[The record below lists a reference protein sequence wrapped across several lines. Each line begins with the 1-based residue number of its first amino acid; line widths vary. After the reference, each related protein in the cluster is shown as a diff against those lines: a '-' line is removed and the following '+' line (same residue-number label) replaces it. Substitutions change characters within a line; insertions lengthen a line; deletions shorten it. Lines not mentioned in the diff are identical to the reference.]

1 MDLTPWCKAR
11 AASGRPEF
19 ERMPEGTTW
28 RFRNEGAAFAADPDV
43 LLPRFGGYGPVALA
57 RGVARPGNQ
66 LVWLVVGDR
75 LYPFHSPASRDGFAA
90 DPSAVWRRAR
100 RNGRAP

>member
-28 RFRNEGAAFAADPDV
+28 RFRNEGNRAAFAADPHG
-43 LLPRFGGYGPVALA
+43 LLLRFGGYDPVALA
-57 RGVARPGNQ
+57 CGVAPLAMAGRHEHPGALN
-66 LVWLVVGDR
+66 R
-75 LYPFHSPASRDGFAA
+75 
-90 DPSAVWRRAR
+90 
-100 RNGRAP
+100 